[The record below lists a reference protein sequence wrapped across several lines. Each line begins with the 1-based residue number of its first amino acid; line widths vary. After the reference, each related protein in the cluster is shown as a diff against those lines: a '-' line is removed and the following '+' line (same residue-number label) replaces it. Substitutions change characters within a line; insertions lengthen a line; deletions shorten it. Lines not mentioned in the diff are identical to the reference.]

1 MGCWFSCCAAPAMER
16 IAALERMIYEAADIQ
31 SGSFVKK
38 YVSIKISDG
47 TEHQIWT
54 VVVDH

>member
-1 MGCWFSCCAAPAMER
+1 MER

-31 SGSFVKK
+31 SGSFVTN
-38 YVSIKISDG
+38 YVSIKMSDG